1 MALCKGCLETTSSL
15 LAIYYANF
23 HVGLK
28 CFGPID
34 YVAHIEVNYRFLHQ
48 SHMLNFFLNII
59 FFYFR
64 CIGDIISNIHS
75 TRPHNFQLDW
85 IWCGIMKNVSYMEG
99 RCFLLVTGR
108 WFRFC
113 LEKNLPLPCNS
124 ELTFDK
130 VTTLETCETICYRP
144 ICCMWRIWLSY
155 YT

>member
-28 CFGPID
+28 CFAPID

-48 SHMLNFFLNII
+48 SHMLNFFLYII

-75 TRPHNFQLDW
+75 TRPHNFQPRLNMMWNYEECIIHGGTVLFVGDRKMVPVLF
-85 IWCGIMKNVSYMEG
+85 G
-99 RCFLLVTGR
+99 
-108 WFRFC
+108 
-113 LEKNLPLPCNS
+113 EKLASP
-124 ELTFDK
+124 
-130 VTTLETCETICYRP
+130 
-144 ICCMWRIWLSY
+144 MQ
-155 YT
+155 